1 MTRLRAARSPYSL
14 LGILIFCLFCGQGAG
29 AEDAAGAEAR
39 ESAYAGVGADTCLGC
54 HNDEKM
60 LLIFRT
66 PHGQGADPNTPMAH
80 LQCESC
86 HVGGAEH
93 SGRRNIGAGHPA
105 IVNFGR
111 GSETPIEQQNGI
123 CMGCHTRHVGMAWTG
138 SVHERN
144 QVLCGDCH
152 NPHEPVDRVSLL
164 TEQADVCYECH
175 KQVRAQSLKP
185 YAHPIRQGILACTA
199 CHNPHHSVNDAL
211 LVRNNVTELCWS
223 CHSELRGP
231 YLWEHA
237 PVTED
242 CSLCHYAHG
251 SIHPAMLVKR
261 PPLLCQSCHS
271 QAGHPSLSLTPGGL
285 PGGGG
290 SPSAFL
296 LNGSCLN
303 CHSQVHGSNHPS
315 GSQLMR

>member
-1 MTRLRAARSPYSL
+1 MTRPRAGRSLYSL
-14 LGILIFCLFCGQGAG
+14 LGLLALCFCPWHSISGQDADGVQARKA
-29 AEDAAGAEAR
+29 AETA
-39 ESAYAGVGADTCLGC
+39 VGADTCLGC

-66 PHGQGADPNTPMAH
+66 PHGQGADPETPMAH

-86 HVGGAEH
+86 HSGGAEH
-93 SGRRNIGAGHPA
+93 SGRRNLGAGHPP

-111 GSETPIEQQNGI
+111 GSETSVEQQNAI
-123 CMGCHTRHVGMAWTG
+123 CMDCHTKHVGMPWRG

-144 QVLCGDCH
+144 QVLCADCH

-164 TEQADVCYECH
+164 TEQAKVCYQCH
-175 KQVRAQSLKP
+175 KPVRAASYKP
-185 YAHPIRQGILACTA
+185 YAHPIRQGIMNCTH
-199 CHNPHHSVNDAL
+199 CHNPHHSVNDASL
-211 LVRNNVTELCWS
+211 KRNNVVELCWS

-237 PVTED
+237 PVAED

-251 SIHPAMLVKR
+251 SIHPAMLNKR

-271 QAGHPSLSLTPGGL
+271 KQGHPSLSLRPGDL
-285 PGGGG
+285 PGGT
-290 SPSAFL
+290 PSAFL
-296 LNGSCLN
+296 VNGSCLN

-315 GSQLMR
+315 GAQLMR